1 MLEQHNGLWNVFRAS
16 LKVPLGMVWLNG
28 REKKKTMSS
37 GLVIIIELIA
47 INFKEKDHNIIVYM
61 TGDFQ

>member
-1 MLEQHNGLWNVFRAS
+1 
-16 LKVPLGMVWLNG
+16 
-28 REKKKTMSS
+28 MSS